1 MGAREFFFTILLTL
15 IMFLVF
21 ENKYL
26 ILEMENWYKF
36 EINNSILIAWF
47 EIFIHGI
54 FWNVYFLK
62 YWKLS

>member
-36 EINNSILIAWF
+36 EINNSILIA
-47 EIFIHGI
+47 
-54 FWNVYFLK
+54 
-62 YWKLS
+62 